1 MKVTLDQAVQKFL
14 DIENH
19 LIKDLSSVR
28 AGRANPKL
36 VEDIEVDVYGQ
47 RVPVKQLAN
56 VSVVDPTLLLIQPW
70 DKNNVNEIKK
80 SIEFADIGINPVIDG
95 SNLRLPIPALT
106 EERRLEYIKIM
117 KQKVEEAKI
126 SVRQVRKDVLNG
138 LDEQKKDKVISED
151 EFKLQ
156 EKQLQKEVEECNT
169 RLDKVASEKETELIS
184 L

>member
-56 VSVVDPTLLLIQPW
+56 VSVADPTLLLIQPW
-70 DKNNVNEIKK
+70 DKNTVNEIKK

-169 RLDKVASEKETELIS
+169 RLDKVASEKEAELIS